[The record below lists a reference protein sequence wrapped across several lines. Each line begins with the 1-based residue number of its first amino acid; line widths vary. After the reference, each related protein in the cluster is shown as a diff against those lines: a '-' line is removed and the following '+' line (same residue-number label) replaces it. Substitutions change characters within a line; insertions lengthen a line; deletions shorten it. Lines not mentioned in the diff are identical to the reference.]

1 VTAFQRPPDMRK
13 LISLAS
19 AFTCALAVGLVFT
32 ACQPAS
38 PPPPAPPEP
47 APAPAADEAGPWLTD
62 YEAAKTRAKAE
73 KKHILL
79 DFTGSDWCPP
89 CKALHNG
96 VFVKPEFLDY
106 AKDNLV
112 LVMVDFPE
120 SKPQSETQK
129 RLNQELSELFKV
141 EGFPTVIVQDAGGRE
156 LKREVGYSGESAA
169 DYVAKLKVLKP

>member
-1 VTAFQRPPDMRK
+1 MRSLLSSTA
-13 LISLAS
+13 AWT
-19 AFTCALAVGLVFT
+19 AALAAGLVFT
-32 ACQPAS
+32 ACQP
-38 PPPPAPPEP
+38 PQ
-47 APAPAADEAGPWLTD
+47 PAPAAAPDSAPAPSATDADPWLTD
-62 YEAAKTRAKAE
+62 FEAAKAKAAAE
-73 KKHILL
+73 KKHLLL

-96 VFVKPEFLDY
+96 VFVKPEFLAY

-120 SKPQSETQK
+120 AKPQSETQK

-141 EGFPTVIVQDAGGRE
+141 EGFPTIIVLDADGRE

-169 DYVAKLKVLKP
+169 DYVAKLRALKR

>member
-1 VTAFQRPPDMRK
+1 MHTSVPSAGK
-13 LISLAS
+13 LAW
-19 AFTCALAVGLVFT
+19 ALAAALLLP
-32 ACQPAS
+32 ACQPPQPA
-38 PPPPAPPEP
+38 PPPPPPP
-47 APAPAADEAGPWLTD
+47 VPSPGPAAREADPWLTD
-62 YEAAKTRAKAE
+62 FEAAKARAKAE
-73 KKHILL
+73 KKRLLL

-112 LVMVDFPE
+112 LVMIDFPE

-141 EGFPTVIVQDAGGRE
+141 EGFPTVIVLDADGRE

-169 DYVAKLKVLKP
+169 EYVAKLRALNP